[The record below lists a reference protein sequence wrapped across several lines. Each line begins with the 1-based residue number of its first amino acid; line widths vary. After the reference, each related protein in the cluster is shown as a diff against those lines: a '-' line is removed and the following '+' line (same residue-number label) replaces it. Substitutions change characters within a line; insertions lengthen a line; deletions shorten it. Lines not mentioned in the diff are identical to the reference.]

1 MVVCRSPADF
11 AVLCPES
18 ENVRRYISFCW
29 RKGSKSAF
37 LGEHLGSMKQSSFLL
52 VEPAENLR
60 YCMFAVLEL
69 GCRWGAR
76 GATSVTEVFSEAHV
90 FF

>member
-1 MVVCRSPADF
+1 MVVGRSPADF
-11 AVLCPES
+11 SVLWPSS
-18 ENVRRYISFCW
+18 EHVRRYMSFGW
-29 RKGSKSAF
+29 RKESKSAL

-60 YCMFAVLEL
+60 YCMFADLEL

-76 GATSVTEVFSEAHV
+76 GATSVTEVLSEAQ
-90 FF
+90 FFF